1 MRENNIFI
9 YKFDKQKFKF
19 RELFNKFAL
28 SNIGFN
34 LEEIHKT
41 DIGKLV
47 PLEILSTGEDAMQ
60 PFCELFYN
68 IDDEFDGFNKDLS
81 STIINENKFMDLYRW
96 LINDLKKNLFD
107 NNHIV
112 YQKKPTL
119 RVHLPNNVSTG
130 SYHRDSEYGHSKNEI
145 NFWLPLV
152 DSKGTATIHIEDNFM
167 SENYKPINV
176 KYGEMIVFDS
186 SLKHGT
192 EINVENYTRVI
203 FDFRIMKYSEY
214 EETNNDS
221 LVRKKKFKL
230 GSYYEQL

>member
-68 IDDEFDGFNKDLS
+68 IDDEFNSCGKYIRN
-81 STIINENKFMDLYRW
+81 
-96 LINDLKKNLFD
+96 
-107 NNHIV
+107 
-112 YQKKPTL
+112 
-119 RVHLPNNVSTG
+119 VHLKDRLKNGPSV
-130 SYHRDSEYGHSKNEI
+130 RFGHGNA
-145 NFWLPLV
+145 NF
-152 DSKGTATIHIEDNFM
+152 
-167 SENYKPINV
+167 
-176 KYGEMIVFDS
+176 
-186 SLKHGT
+186 
-192 EINVENYTRVI
+192 
-203 FDFRIMKYSEY
+203 
-214 EETNNDS
+214 
-221 LVRKKKFKL
+221 KKLFFI
-230 GSYYEQL
+230 